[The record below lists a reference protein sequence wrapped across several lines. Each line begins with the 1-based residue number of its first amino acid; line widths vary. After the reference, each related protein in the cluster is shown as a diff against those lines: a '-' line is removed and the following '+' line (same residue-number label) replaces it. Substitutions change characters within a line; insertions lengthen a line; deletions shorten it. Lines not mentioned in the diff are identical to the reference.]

1 MNAEE
6 RLFKCW
12 RMTGCWGKKLQL
24 KEKEAL
30 RRAAIL
36 ISFCVIFPFI
46 RDFFCCFLK
55 HPWGVGAL
63 KKYLG
68 GSFIK
73 GPRVLLRRPSLFA
86 LSLSLF
92 LSSKYF
98 SEAADYILTTFPS
111 LKKAGQVAR
120 EKQAIV
126 KRGSDSYSEDCGEDN
141 PKIWEN

>member
-1 MNAEE
+1 M
-6 RLFKCW
+6 
-12 RMTGCWGKKLQL
+12 
-24 KEKEAL
+24 
-30 RRAAIL
+30 
-36 ISFCVIFPFI
+36 
-46 RDFFCCFLK
+46 
-55 HPWGVGAL
+55 L

-73 GPRVLLRRPSLFA
+73 GPRVLLRRPSTVA

-98 SEAADYILTTFPS
+98 SQAPDYILTTFPG

-120 EKQAIV
+120 VKQAIV

-141 PKIWEN
+141 PKIWKN